1 MRRGSSAAYASSWPA
16 ATTRRSTRCS
26 TDQRLASVTVVDPW
40 LAVPDPRRAVLDQAI
55 VDAQSIAVDV
65 TNA

>member
-1 MRRGSSAAYASSWPA
+1 VEEVLGDP
-16 ATTRRSTRCS
+16 
-26 TDQRLASVTVVDPW
+26 RLSGLVVVDPW

-55 VDAQSIAVDV
+55 ADAQSIAVDV